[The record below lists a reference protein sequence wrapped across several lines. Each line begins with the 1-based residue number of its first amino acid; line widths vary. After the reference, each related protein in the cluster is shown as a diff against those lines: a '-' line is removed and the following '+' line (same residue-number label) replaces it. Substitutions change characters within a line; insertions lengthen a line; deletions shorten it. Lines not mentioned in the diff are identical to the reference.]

1 MFMFPLCVLLQT
13 VRKHYVESHFL
24 PFNKVFFIYFSTFYL
39 LYSRFPLASTCCY
52 SLLAIARTTPYI
64 EYVSIRVWLSSS
76 RTSARA
82 APVEK
87 DSQFRKIHFLSAF
100 LSIETKK
107 SGSRPSPSVRQT
119 AEFSNFKYAPNWRI
133 TRPLVLRPTDYAY
146 TVWTMKHLLTS
157 KAMQLAL
164 DNGCIV
170 CRRTSTGH
178 MLGS

>member
-1 MFMFPLCVLLQT
+1 MTSQQQAEHVPWDSVMEYVYVSFVRASSDSSEALRRESLLAI
-13 VRKHYVESHFL
+13 L
-24 PFNKVFFIYFSTFYL
+24 NKVFFIYFSTFYL
-39 LYSRFPLASTCCY
+39 LYSIFPLASTCCY

-133 TRPLVLRPTDYAY
+133 TRL
-146 TVWTMKHLLTS
+146 HLSYVQLTTHT
-157 KAMQLAL
+157 QYELW
-164 DNGCIV
+164 
-170 CRRTSTGH
+170 STF
-178 MLGS
+178 